1 MHKFASLLLFFY
13 NCCMDGFF
21 LVDKPSGFTSRDICD
36 QISKSL
42 KEKKVG
48 HVGTLDPFATGLLIV
63 MVGKGTKCAQFFD
76 ESDKAYIAKLVLGK
90 KTDSLDRDGEVIEE
104 KEVPILTKEKVEET
118 LKSFLGKQK
127 QTPPMTSAVHV
138 NGKKL
143 YEYAHKGIEV
153 ERPSREI
160 EILDLKLLEFNNNE
174 IIFFTHVSK
183 GTYIRVL
190 ASDIAERLN
199 TVGYLEE
206 LRRVNVG
213 PFDIKEAVPA
223 GEIGPNSIKS
233 VVEILGKFCYLKVV
247 DGKTSLDIKN
257 GKILELELDI
267 DNTKLLIIDVNNNP
281 VAMYTKNNKGKFVFA
296 RGLF

>member
-13 NCCMDGFF
+13 NCLMDGFF

-174 IIFFTHVSK
+174 IIFFTLLNSSK
-183 GTYIRVL
+183 YPTVFNLSAMSL
-190 ASDIAERLN
+190 ASTLI
-199 TVGYLEE
+199 Y
-206 LRRVNVG
+206 
-213 PFDIKEAVPA
+213 VP
-223 GEIGPNSIKS
+223 
-233 VVEILGKFCYLKVV
+233 
-247 DGKTSLDIKN
+247 LD
-257 GKILELELDI
+257 
-267 DNTKLLIIDVNNNP
+267 T
-281 VAMYTKNNKGKFVFA
+281 
-296 RGLF
+296 